1 MATECSFWQLP
12 QGSCIYPSS
21 SVFHAGVSED
31 VRLGENVPS
40 TLTFSHEHWRWSLWA
55 LPLNLPFCGLRH
67 VWFPC
72 PTITGFFRDGT
83 YLIIHIGNILNRFT
97 PNISGFVLVSSK
109 EMTSIKNSLS
119 WLGSSLICLWFWT
132 SSHDGVRY
140 SAVSIS
146 CINSA
151 SLALLTRICDVP
163 VMFLNEPR
171 GQDVTVSIK
180 TQTLWSCISVAQRT
194 SHLNFPSTPKHYLT
208 HNFLFREGKASL
220 RRNLSVTPIFH

>member
-1 MATECSFWQLP
+1 MYDS
-12 QGSCIYPSS
+12 
-21 SVFHAGVSED
+21 
-31 VRLGENVPS
+31 
-40 TLTFSHEHWRWSLWA
+40 
-55 LPLNLPFCGLRH
+55 
-67 VWFPC
+67 PC
-72 PTITGFFRDGT
+72 PTISGFLRDGT

-109 EMTSIKNSLS
+109 EMASVKNSLS

-140 SAVSIS
+140 SAISIS
-146 CINSA
+146 GINSA

-180 TQTLWSCISVAQRT
+180 DSNLVKLHFSGTEDLSFEFPQHTQALPHTQ
-194 SHLNFPSTPKHYLT
+194 
-208 HNFLFREGKASL
+208 FLVL
-220 RRNLSVTPIFH
+220 RRKSISKTKSICNSYFSLIIVYQEVKAKTPN